1 MSVSTFIADFFSAS
15 TGSIYIC
22 SLPNDRGT
30 GQPAE
35 ICGRGSGVRLDDLVG
50 RWDRK
55 DRGTFFCINTV
66 MPRQS
71 RRSKETIHEIVCL
84 HADLDL
90 DKIDMSPDVVL
101 ERLGQL
107 PCLPSKVIHSGHGY
121 HCYWVLAESER
132 ATPET
137 IARVEVLLRVL
148 ADVIGGDP
156 AVCEVARLMR
166 LPGSHNTKNGGR
178 LPVKVVVDRPLRYE
192 LSDLEYWL
200 GMQRPLIPR
209 KGAAPPANPF
219 LATDMPGA
227 GGAPVDVDM
236 RLDAMRFQGP
246 GETSIHQ
253 TQLAV
258 SSALLNRGV
267 GADEIVAKLL
277 AATRRVSGTAGE
289 RWDWAREERDIRAM
303 CASWARKK
311 FNGQRPSIALDQQSG
326 TSMEELSTMEFKPVS
341 FLVPD
346 LIPAEG
352 VTLICSKPKVGKSWL
367 LYDLCISSAI
377 NRDMLGERRPTQG
390 HTLYLALEDN
400 LRRLR
405 SRGERLLPAWVGPW
419 PANMRVETIWERVD
433 QGGLDLMC
441 KWVMSVRAASG
452 SVACIAID
460 VLKMVRPAGQDRKTA
475 YDRDYEALVGLR
487 ELSKE
492 LGIAIIVA
500 HHTRKAAAD
509 DLIDMVSGTLG
520 LTGAADTIIVIER
533 QPGGGFVF
541 DVRGRDVEAVQLA
554 AQFGR
559 DTCRWTIVGEAGS
572 VRRSAEREAVLSVF
586 REAGE
591 PLTVELVTAA
601 LREAVTSDRG
611 GVTKSR
617 DAVKQ
622 ILGRMAKSGDLR
634 RLEKGRYEL
643 PTNPESLSH

>member
-1 MSVSTFIADFFSAS
+1 
-15 TGSIYIC
+15 
-22 SLPNDRGT
+22 
-30 GQPAE
+30 
-35 ICGRGSGVRLDDLVG
+35 
-50 RWDRK
+50 
-55 DRGTFFCINTV
+55 
-66 MPRQS
+66 
-71 RRSKETIHEIVCL
+71 
-84 HADLDL
+84 
-90 DKIDMSPDVVL
+90 
-101 ERLGQL
+101 
-107 PCLPSKVIHSGHGY
+107 
-121 HCYWVLAESER
+121 VLAESER

-137 IARVEVLLRVL
+137 VARVEVLLRVL

-178 LPVKVVVDRPLRYE
+178 LPVKVVVDRSLRYE
-192 LSDLEYWL
+192 LSDLEDWL

-209 KGAAPPANPF
+209 KRAAPPANPF

-258 SSALLNRGV
+258 SAALLNRGV
-267 GADEIVAKLL
+267 GFDEIVARLL
-277 AATRRVSGTAGE
+277 AATRRVSGAAGE

-311 FNGQRPSIALDQQSG
+311 FNGQRPSTAPDRQSG
-326 TSMEELSTMEFKPVS
+326 ISMEELSTMQFEPVS

-367 LYDLCISSAI
+367 LYDLCISSVT
-377 NRDMLGERRPTQG
+377 NRDILGGRRPVQG
-390 HTLYLALEDN
+390 YTLYLALEDS

-405 SRGERLLPAWVGPW
+405 SRGEKLLPAWAGPW
-419 PANMRVETIWERVD
+419 PTNMRVETIWERVD
-433 QGGLDLMC
+433 QGGLDRIR
-441 KWVMSVRAASG
+441 KWVMGVRAAGG

-460 VLKMVRPAGQDRKTA
+460 VLKMVRPAGQDRKAA

-533 QPGGGFVF
+533 QPSGGFVF

-554 AQFGR
+554 AQFGK
-559 DTCRWTIVGEAGS
+559 DTCRWTIVGDAGS

-634 RLEKGRYEL
+634 HAIITVDGGRARVAIPPAVPGGRAIGGGALIRPVPCSGKPVNGGCISSEQREPHRATDMSEPAQ
-643 PTNPESLSH
+643 PTPRVNAYGGCSIRQGLNPACARNAASR

>member
-1 MSVSTFIADFFSAS
+1 MTSSAV
-15 TGSIYIC
+15 GS
-22 SLPNDRGT
+22 R
-30 GQPAE
+30 
-35 ICGRGSGVRLDDLVG
+35 
-50 RWDRK
+50 
-55 DRGTFFCINTV
+55 DRGTFFCINTLS
-66 MPRQS
+66 PRQS
-71 RRSKETIHEIVCL
+71 RRSKETIHEIACL
-84 HADLDL
+84 HGDLDL

-121 HCYWVLAESER
+121 HCYWMLAEAER

-137 IARVEVLLRVL
+137 IARVEGLLRVL

-166 LPGSHNTKNGGR
+166 LPGSYNTKNGGR

-433 QGGLDLMC
+433 QGGSIESANGS
-441 KWVMSVRAASG
+441 WVSVRLAGRS
-452 SVACIAID
+452 SV
-460 VLKMVRPAGQDRKTA
+460 Q
-475 YDRDYEALVGLR
+475 
-487 ELSKE
+487 
-492 LGIAIIVA
+492 
-500 HHTRKAAAD
+500 
-509 DLIDMVSGTLG
+509 
-520 LTGAADTIIVIER
+520 
-533 QPGGGFVF
+533 
-541 DVRGRDVEAVQLA
+541 
-554 AQFGR
+554 
-559 DTCRWTIVGEAGS
+559 
-572 VRRSAEREAVLSVF
+572 RS
-586 REAGE
+586 
-591 PLTVELVTAA
+591 
-601 LREAVTSDRG
+601 TS
-611 GVTKSR
+611 
-617 DAVKQ
+617 
-622 ILGRMAKSGDLR
+622 
-634 RLEKGRYEL
+634 
-643 PTNPESLSH
+643 

>member
-1 MSVSTFIADFFSAS
+1 MSVSAFIADFFSAS
-15 TGSIYIC
+15 TGSIYVC